1 MTSFGSQPDE
11 PGRVDRTRYEPRGF
25 AFDLDGT
32 IYLGPS
38 LLPGARELI
47 GILIERGL
55 PYVFATNNSSV
66 PGEVYVER
74 LTRLGLPV
82 TRENVITSN
91 DAAVAHLRSEG
102 LARPYLM
109 APKAV
114 TAEYAAWGIAHE
126 NEQPDSVL
134 LAFDTTLDY
143 EKIRTAAH
151 FIRGGVPFLATHPD
165 PICPTPRGGE
175 PDVGAFIAMFE
186 IATGKRPTVLGKPNL
201 GMARLVLDRLGLP
214 PNEIAFVGDRLETD
228 ILMAH
233 DHGFVGILTLTG
245 VTGTEQLATA
255 ASTPDLVID
264 DLHALLTHYPSLA
277 ADARTP
283 LGSRRTPMRS

>member
-1 MTSFGSQPDE
+1 MTSFESQPDD
-11 PGRVDRTRYEPRGF
+11 PVRASSPRLAPRGF

-47 GILIERGL
+47 GTLIERGL

-74 LTRLGLPV
+74 LTQLGLPV
-82 TRENVITSN
+82 TRANVITSN

-102 LARPYLM
+102 LAQPYLM
-109 APKAV
+109 APQAV
-114 TAEYAAWGIAHE
+114 TQEYAAWGIAHE
-126 NEQPDSVL
+126 SERPDSVL

-143 EKIRTAAH
+143 EKIRTAVH
-151 FIRGGVPFLATHPD
+151 FIRDGVPFLATHPD

-175 PDVGAFIAMFE
+175 PDVGSFIAMFE
-186 IATGKRPTVLGKPNL
+186 IATGKLPTVLGKPNP
-201 GMARLVLDRLGLP
+201 GMARLVMDRLGLP
-214 PNEIAFVGDRLETD
+214 ANEIAFVGDRLETD

-233 DHGFVGILTLTG
+233 AHGFVGILTLTG
-245 VTGTEQLATA
+245 VTGNEQLASSA
-255 ASTPDLVID
+255 LTPHLVID
-264 DLHALLTHYPSLA
+264 DLHALLAHLPGFAAAPRASLA
-277 ADARTP
+277 
-283 LGSRRTPMRS
+283 SR